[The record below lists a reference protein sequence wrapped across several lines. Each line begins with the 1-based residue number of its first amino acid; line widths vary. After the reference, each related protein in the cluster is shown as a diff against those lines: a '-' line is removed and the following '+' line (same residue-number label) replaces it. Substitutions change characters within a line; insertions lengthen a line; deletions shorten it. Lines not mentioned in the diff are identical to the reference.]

1 VTTTSNRGPTPGD
14 QRDVLVRRR
23 RTPVVLIGGLL
34 VLTLAIAAGVSW
46 LSGKGVG
53 PLLPQ
58 PEGCTA
64 TAAGSTVDLDLEQA
78 DNAAII
84 AGVGVRRGLPA
95 RAVTIALATAYQESD
110 IRNLNHGDRD
120 SLGLFQQRPSM
131 GWGTPAQV
139 RDPVHA
145 SNRFYDALVKID
157 GYERM
162 SVTAAADKVQRSAFP
177 KAYADHEADARIL
190 ASTLTGNSA
199 GGFSCVVR
207 HGSLAKEPLGSN
219 GLTKRANAV
228 RLDLFATYGRLPTG
242 GYQPGG
248 VSTGHIEG
256 SAHYEGR
263 AVDVFARPVSAANKR
278 RGWAWAQYLVAHA
291 DRLNIQT
298 VIFDDRIWTA
308 GRNSGDGWR
317 PYTPP
322 QRAGNPD
329 TLRHLDHVH
338 VDVAAD

>member
-1 VTTTSNRGPTPGD
+1 VSSTVNRRPGRGV
-14 QRDVLVRRR
+14 QPGVPARRR
-23 RTPVVLIGGLL
+23 RAPVVLIGGLL
-34 VLTLAIAAGVSW
+34 VLGLAIAVGVSW

-53 PLLPQ
+53 PLLPP

-64 TAAGSTVDLDLEQA
+64 AASGATVDLDLEQA
-78 DNAAII
+78 GNAAII
-84 AGVGVRRGLPA
+84 AGVAVRRGLPA

-110 IRNLNHGDRD
+110 LRNLDHGDRD

-145 SNRFYDALVKID
+145 SAKFYDALVRIK
-157 GYERM
+157 GYEGM
-162 SVTAAADKVQRSAFP
+162 SVTAAADRVQRSAFP

-190 ASTLTGNSA
+190 ASALTGYSP

-207 HGSLAKEPLGSN
+207 HGALGKESLGTN

-228 RLDLFATYGRLPTG
+228 RLDLFSTYGLLPTG
-242 GYQPGG
+242 GYRPGG
-248 VSTGHIEG
+248 VKTGHVEG
-256 SAHYEGR
+256 SAHYDGR
-263 AVDVFARPVSAANKR
+263 AIDVFARPVTAASKR

-291 DRLNIQT
+291 DRLGIQT

-308 GRNSGDGWR
+308 GGRSGDGWR

-322 QRAGNPD
+322 QRAGDPD